1 LTFFFED
8 SEAGAAA
15 RELGREFSGIEA
27 CAVLG
32 SGLSGAAEVLGVEF
46 TRDYLALAG
55 KKSSAPGHP
64 GVAGIARVGG
74 VKLLLFMGRPH
85 YYEEGSMRTAAFPVR
100 LAKALGA
107 RFCMLFSAVGGI
119 GKEIGVGDWVFVD
132 DHVNLM
138 GQNPLLG
145 VKTSGG
151 PPFVDLTDLYR
162 RDLFE
167 PVRSSLKDIPIKRG
181 TLAGFSGPTYETPAE
196 IRMAAALGCST
207 AGMST
212 IPESVWAKFLGM
224 DTVAFGR
231 VSNPAAGL
239 GSGALRHEDV
249 LRETRAGGPEA
260 ARLIEA
266 ALAAWTAGKN
276 EQG

>member
-1 LTFFFED
+1 MTGFFED
-8 SEAGAAA
+8 FEAEGAA
-15 RELGREFSGIEA
+15 RELGREFSGVEA

-46 TRDYLALAG
+46 PRDYLGLAG
-55 KKSSAPGHP
+55 KKASAPGHP
-64 GVAGIARVGG
+64 GTAGIARVGG

-119 GKEIGVGDWVFVD
+119 GKDIAVGDWIFVD

-151 PPFVDLTDLYR
+151 PPFVDLSSLYR

-167 PVRSSLKDIPIKRG
+167 PVRSSLPGISVKSG

-196 IRMAAALGCST
+196 IRMAATLGCST

-212 IPESVWAKFLGM
+212 VPESVWAKFLGL

-239 GSGALRHEDV
+239 GSGGLSHEDV

-260 ARLIEA
+260 AKLIEA
-266 ALAAWTAGKN
+266 ALAAWAAVKN
-276 EQG
+276 ERG